1 VAGKVQINFA
11 SAFLQG
17 SSYLPRLPEGLF
29 ITEAQ
34 QHAITVLLEVCRQH
48 CVALDQVR
56 GDILFVNNLSILH
69 AREEFVDEP
78 STGRSRHLLSM
89 MLRDP
94 DLAWP
99 KHATVG
105 KYIDE
110 RFAKLEGAKFF
121 GTVGEWEAFRKIFAM
136 LRHD

>member
-1 VAGKVQINFA
+1 MAGKVQINFG

-34 QHAITVLLEVCRQH
+34 QHAMVVLLEICKQH

-56 GDILFVNNLSILH
+56 GDMLFVNNLSILH
-69 AREEFVDEP
+69 AREEFADEP
-78 STGRSRHLLSM
+78 STGKSRHLLSM
-89 MLRDP
+89 MLHDP
-94 DLAWP
+94 DLARP
-99 KHATVG
+99 KPATVV

-110 RFAKLEGAKFF
+110 RFTKLQGAKFF